1 MQRGIDVAKEMTN
14 VGLARQTEGS
24 LTSFKDSRTNRPC
37 GESEFSH
44 KQRMPV
50 CKAEARRKPEPR
62 PTPNTISSP
71 LQAENIPLFS
81 LPGLGLDPIP
91 SSQLLCKALRPNGLR
106 KGPPLVRSW
115 WALPRGPW
123 PL

>member
-50 CKAEARRKPEPR
+50 CKAEATASLNPAPP
-62 PTPNTISSP
+62 PTPFRLHCRQKTFLSAF
-71 LQAENIPLFS
+71 Q
-81 LPGLGLDPIP
+81 G
-91 SSQLLCKALRPNGLR
+91 
-106 KGPPLVRSW
+106 
-115 WALPRGPW
+115 
-123 PL
+123 